1 MRLKM
6 NCDNCGSDQITFEFR
21 DWFGDDPCPPREAYG
36 LWLSCLNCGNSW
48 PDNSDNDIVW
58 GLA

>member
-1 MRLKM
+1 M
-6 NCDNCGSDQITFEFR
+6 NCDKCGSDQITFEFR